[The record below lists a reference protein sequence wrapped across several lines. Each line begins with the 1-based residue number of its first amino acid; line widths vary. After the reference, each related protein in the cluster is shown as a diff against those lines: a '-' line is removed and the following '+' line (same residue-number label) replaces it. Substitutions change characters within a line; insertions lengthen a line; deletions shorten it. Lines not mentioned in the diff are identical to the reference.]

1 MITGALKSALFAA
14 LAILLSA
21 GHSVCAGM
29 IAESAPVVE
38 HQHNATSVHDEH
50 ARHGEEH
57 GEHMRASQKSAPC
70 GPDQHDCQHCKT
82 AQFFK
87 TSVKAET
94 AASFAPPL
102 TEKAVGAIVA
112 AQNSNI
118 FADRITRFA
127 NLWHGPPKATPVSL
141 KIRLLI

>member
-1 MITGALKSALFAA
+1 MITGALKAILFSALAV
-14 LAILLSA
+14 LLSA
-21 GHSVCAGM
+21 GHSVCAGI
-29 IAESAPVVE
+29 IADAPRAAE
-38 HQHNATSVHDEH
+38 HLHQASSDHDDH
-50 ARHGEEH
+50 ARHGEAH
-57 GEHMRASQKSAPC
+57 GEHMPASQKSAPC

-87 TSVKAET
+87 ASVKAET

-127 NLWHGPPKATPVSL
+127 NLWRGPPKATPVSL